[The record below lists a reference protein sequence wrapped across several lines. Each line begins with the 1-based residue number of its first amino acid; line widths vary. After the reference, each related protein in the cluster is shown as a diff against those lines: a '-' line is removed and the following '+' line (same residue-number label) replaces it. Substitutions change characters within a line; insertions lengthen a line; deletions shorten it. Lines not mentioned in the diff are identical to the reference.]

1 MCQRLQK
8 FPGIKTQEKQNA
20 AKAVTQINYS
30 TGNPEAVNITLRM
43 DMTKYVREIRSY
55 LKGYPLFFVN
65 TPNLPSGFL
74 MS

>member
-8 FPGIKTQEKQNA
+8 FPGIKTQEKQKA
-20 AKAVTQINYS
+20 AKALTQINYS

-43 DMTKYVREIRSY
+43 DTTKYVRGIKSY
-55 LKGYPLFFVN
+55 LKDYPLFFVN
-65 TPNLPSGFL
+65 TPNLPLGFL

>member
-8 FPGIKTQEKQNA
+8 FPGIQTQEKQNP

-43 DMTKYVREIRSY
+43 DTPNYVRQIKSY
-55 LKGYPLFFVN
+55 LKGLSII
-65 TPNLPSGFL
+65 LR
-74 MS
+74 

>member
-8 FPGIKTQEKQNA
+8 FPGIKTQKQND

-30 TGNPEAVNITLRM
+30 TGNPGAVNITLRM
-43 DMTKYVREIRSY
+43 DRLNCVREIKSY

-65 TPNLPSGFL
+65 TPNFPLGFL

>member
-55 LKGYPLFFVN
+55 LKG
-65 TPNLPSGFL
+65 
-74 MS
+74 